1 MMAWAGYP
9 STGADS
15 PERRTS
21 PRPSP
26 RHLGDG
32 AVGVD
37 GAGAG
42 AVAGS
47 PSPFPQLQR
56 ALARLASSVV
66 SSSEAASELEPSP
79 DRGIAVRGVGG
90 EDQGEGDHELLGAE
104 SALLGMCGARRM
116 GHVMLL
122 RERPLLLPLPPPP
135 PSLVCPLFCP
145 LVCFLDCPL
154 VFVCRCCAGPA
165 GEDHSSVLQDLMA
178 CIARSGA
185 GVDALD
191 SWLLGRAEETAHS
204 GAVQLEPYPPTAEVY
219 HEGLVVDS
227 DTEHTLY
234 ATGDHHSVS
243 ATTARPA
250 AGHND
255 RGTLRPFCVQPTSLP
270 FDIVPLLSSF
280 TCPLFRAGGFVH
292 G

>member
-1 MMAWAGYP
+1 MRAAVFDAKQIDATTAPRRKFWDQIKTLSAEAANSMMAWAGYP
-9 STGADS
+9 STEADS

-79 DRGIAVRGVGG
+79 DRGIAVQDVGG
-90 EDQGEGDHELLGAE
+90 EDQGEGDHELQGAE

-116 GHVMLL
+116 GHDMLL

-145 LVCFLDCPL
+145 LVCPLFCPLDCPMTVPCFCL
-154 VFVCRCCAGPA
+154 SLLCRP
-165 GEDHSSVLQDLMA
+165 
-178 CIARSGA
+178 
-185 GVDALD
+185 
-191 SWLLGRAEETAHS
+191 SW
-204 GAVQLEPYPPTAEVY
+204 
-219 HEGLVVDS
+219 
-227 DTEHTLY
+227 
-234 ATGDHHSVS
+234 
-243 ATTARPA
+243 
-250 AGHND
+250 
-255 RGTLRPFCVQPTSLP
+255 
-270 FDIVPLLSSF
+270 
-280 TCPLFRAGGFVH
+280 
-292 G
+292 

>member
-1 MMAWAGYP
+1 MICCCASAL
-9 STGADS
+9 SFFLS
-15 PERRTS
+15 LLLLHRLS
-21 PRPSP
+21 
-26 RHLGDG
+26 
-32 AVGVD
+32 V
-37 GAGAG
+37 
-42 AVAGS
+42 S
-47 PSPFPQLQR
+47 PSVPLSAFLTVPL
-56 ALARLASSVV
+56 SV
-66 SSSEAASELEPSP
+66 
-79 DRGIAVRGVGG
+79 
-90 EDQGEGDHELLGAE
+90 
-104 SALLGMCGARRM
+104 
-116 GHVMLL
+116 
-122 RERPLLLPLPPPP
+122 PLL
-135 PSLVCPLFCP
+135 S
-145 LVCFLDCPL
+145 L

-234 ATGDHHSVS
+234 ATGDHPSVS

-255 RGTLRPFCVQPTSLP
+255 RGTLRPYCVQPTSLP
-270 FDIVPLLSSF
+270 VDIVPLLSSF
-280 TCPLFRAGGFVH
+280 TGPLFRAGGFVH